1 MKRQAM
7 RLAARRLTFAVG
19 VAVCASSGAV
29 GLAALKAAGL
39 TGKAPP
45 HAGAF
50 TKMVS
55 TLTNNWVWLIATG
68 IGLILVILAGLMISG
83 SRTAPDWLFRVIG
96 GVLLI
101 LVVVPA
107 VLA

>member
-1 MKRQAM
+1 MA
-7 RLAARRLTFAVG
+7 
-19 VAVCASSGAV
+19 VAVVAQRGL

-39 TGKAPP
+39 SGTAPP
-45 HAGAF
+45 HAATL
-50 TKMVS
+50 TKMIS
-55 TLTNNWVWLIATG
+55 TLTDNWIWLIATG

-101 LVVVPA
+101 LVVIPA

>member
-1 MKRQAM
+1 M
-7 RLAARRLTFAVG
+7 RFSLRLLPLVL
-19 VAVCASSGAV
+19 VAVAV
-29 GLAALKAAGL
+29 AAWRVFGLAALKAAGL
-39 TGKAPP
+39 SGTAPP
-45 HAGAF
+45 HAAAV
-50 TKMVS
+50 TRMIS
-55 TLTNNWVWLIATG
+55 TLTDNWIWLIATG

-101 LVVVPA
+101 LVVIPA

>member
-1 MKRQAM
+1 VRIP
-7 RLAARRLTFAVG
+7 ARRLTLPV
-19 VAVCASSGAV
+19 VAAAIAADRA
-29 GLAALKAAGL
+29 LALFALKAAGL
-39 TGKAPP
+39 SGTAPP
-45 HAGAF
+45 HAGAI
-50 TKMVS
+50 TRMIS

-101 LVVVPA
+101 LVVIPA

>member
-1 MKRQAM
+1 M
-7 RLAARRLTFAVG
+7 RIPAHRLPFPVIAVHP
-19 VAVCASSGAV
+19 A
-29 GLAALKAAGL
+29 LAALKAAGL
-39 TGKAPP
+39 NGTAPP
-45 HAGAF
+45 HAGAI
-50 TKMVS
+50 TKMIS
-55 TLTNNWVWLIATG
+55 TLTNNWIWLIATG

-101 LVVVPA
+101 LVVIPA

>member
-1 MKRQAM
+1 M
-7 RLAARRLTFAVG
+7 RFSPRLLPLVV
-19 VAVCASSGAV
+19 VAVVVAAQRML

-39 TGKAPP
+39 SGTAPP
-45 HAGAF
+45 HAAAL
-50 TKMVS
+50 TKMIS
-55 TLTNNWVWLIATG
+55 TLTDNWIWLIATG

-101 LVVVPA
+101 LVVIPA
-107 VLA
+107 ALA